1 MCPRACGSSAA
12 WVRQFLRCAGEGA
25 GLFPRP
31 IFPSGS
37 MPVVSLTA
45 AESIPNSRAQDRM
58 KPVRI
63 WLYIVALM
71 VLAMVVVGGITWF
84 TDSGLSITEWQPI
97 SGAIPPLSA
106 ADWAAEFEN
115 YKKIPQY
122 TVLNQ
127 GMGLDEF
134 KFIFWWEWGHR
145 FLGRVIGFVFAVPF
159 LVFLVQRRFIWSRA
173 VPLAVLF
180 LLGGLQGASGWWMV
194 ASGLQDLTSV
204 SQYRLATH
212 LGAALLLFLALIRV
226 ARRLSPARPV
236 PTDATRGPVILLLCL
251 VYLQIIA
258 GAFVAGLDAGQGYNS
273 WPLMDGSLVPQGLDA
288 MDPWWKNLFEN
299 ALTVQ
304 FVHRT
309 IAYVIVLY
317 AAALFVW
324 KRGAG
329 GFAGANGWLPRIALL
344 IVLQACLGISTLVLR
359 VPLPLALGHQALA
372 FMLAGA
378 TMAWLADITPRK
390 AVA

>member
-1 MCPRACGSSAA
+1 
-12 WVRQFLRCAGEGA
+12 
-25 GLFPRP
+25 
-31 IFPSGS
+31 

-58 KPVRI
+58 RPVRI

-71 VLAMVVVGGITWF
+71 VLAMVVVGGITRL

-122 TVLNQ
+122 TVLNE
-127 GMGLDEF
+127 GMSLDEF

-159 LVFLVQRRFIWSRA
+159 LVFLVQRRFNWSLA

-180 LLGGLQGASGWWMV
+180 LLGGLQGAIGWWMV
-194 ASGLQDLTSV
+194 SSGLQDLTSV

-212 LGAALLLFLALIRV
+212 LGAALLLFLALIWV

-236 PTDATRGPVILLLCL
+236 PTDAQRGPVSLLLCL

-258 GAFVAGLDAGQGYNS
+258 GAFVAGLDAGQGYNT

-299 ALTVQ
+299 ALTVP
-304 FVHRT
+304 FIHRT

-378 TMAWLADITPRK
+378 TMAWLADITPSK